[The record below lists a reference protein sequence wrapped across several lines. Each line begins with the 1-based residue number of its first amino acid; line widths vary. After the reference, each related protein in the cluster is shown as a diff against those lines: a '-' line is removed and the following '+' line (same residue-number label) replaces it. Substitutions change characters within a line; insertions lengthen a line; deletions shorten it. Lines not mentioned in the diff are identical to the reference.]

1 MRAAARLAR
10 LAPLAAGG
18 SAARRGSQAS
28 RRGGTP
34 YYRSARYSEQKRSL
48 AAGMRASHNPV
59 LILLGWIAGVI
70 AGIWLELARGAGWV
84 ARAFGDSARELDP
97 AHRRDGVGLGVLAA
111 ALVMAGAAWW
121 HLGSPFGHALS
132 ALVRGAFGIGAAII
146 PVLLALLAWRL
157 LRHPDKNA
165 HSGRMVIGWT
175 ALLAGALGIVHIA
188 LGSPSP
194 SAGKQAMQTSG
205 GLIGYVISEPL
216 RALLTSWVAVPMLAL
231 LAAFGLLVVTG
242 TPLHRVRERFE
253 EFGYLIR
260 QLRGVAEEEVA
271 EDGTAGEL
279 GSSRLGRRRSAGA
292 IEAGAADL

>member
-1 MRAAARLAR
+1 MATSAPKDAPSRKQGAPSRGQGAPAKAASQKKSQQSGASRAGAARTGGARAGSGPAGSAGARRPAGAAGPSRGGSVRAAAGRG
-10 LAPLAAGG
+10 PAGG

-111 ALVMAGAAWW
+111 ALGMAGAAWW
-121 HLGSPFGHALS
+121 PLGSPFGHALS

-175 ALLAGALGIVHIA
+175 ALLAGGLGVVHIA
-188 LGSPSP
+188 RGSP
-194 SAGKQAMQTSG
+194 AT
-205 GLIGYVISEPL
+205 
-216 RALLTSWVAVPMLAL
+216 
-231 LAAFGLLVVTG
+231 
-242 TPLHRVRERFE
+242 
-253 EFGYLIR
+253 
-260 QLRGVAEEEVA
+260 
-271 EDGTAGEL
+271 
-279 GSSRLGRRRSAGA
+279 
-292 IEAGAADL
+292 